1 MAAESRYRERL
12 RPPWWLWLVCLAL
25 AASMGLVWLVVV
37 GPVGAL
43 LFAVALAAVAWW
55 GLWRWSATVEVT
67 DTELRVGRAH
77 IPLALTGPAV
87 PLDGE
92 RAAWARGPGIDPA
105 AYHLIRGWVPTAVLI
120 DVVDPADPTP
130 YWYVATRRPRELAA
144 AVDSA
149 RQEAN
154 GR

>member
-1 MAAESRYRERL
+1 
-12 RPPWWLWLVCLAL
+12 
-25 AASMGLVWLVVV
+25 MGLVWLVVV

-43 LFAVALAAVAWW
+43 LIAVALAAVAWW

-87 PLDGE
+87 PLDRE